1 MSAARLPFHR
11 LIAAVACLAG
21 TAGSGW
27 SQTGGSNSI
36 PANAEATLGS
46 ACTSTI
52 VKHTDADFS
61 GGSFVVQAGF
71 QQSEIAAA
79 SYVLTSASFPV
90 RVDALEIIFSTN
102 GATVTTTTHW
112 SALIYRG
119 IPGTGTLLAT
129 YSSNGGSIPHLVMP
143 PGTNGALLRMAVDPG
158 NPVIVGDDGSHTFSI
173 GFRVD
178 AHNNPPSN
186 HCTGSPPASSN
197 AFPVTDV
204 SGLQAPADNWIS
216 GVDCGPFGCPANGG
230 WARFSGLP
238 SYCRPS
244 GDWVMRAMYT
254 PAVAS
259 SELPNAT
266 CGDALDNDCDGLMDC
281 ADGDCAT
288 DPACSAVA
296 VPGTADD
303 SGLRLAVTN
312 PFVPGIGSIQFS
324 LAAAT
329 RLKLDLVD
337 VSGRL
342 MARLAEG
349 EYAAGPHRLTWD
361 GRGRRGEKVPTS
373 LLLVRLTDTQGR
385 AVMSR
390 LALIR

>member
-1 MSAARLPFHR
+1 MSAARLPLHR

-21 TAGSGW
+21 TAGSVW
-27 SQTGGSNSI
+27 SQAGASSSI
-36 PANAEATLGS
+36 PSSAEATGGS

-52 VKHTDADFS
+52 VTHTNVDFT
-61 GGSFVVQAGF
+61 GGSFVTQAGF

-79 SYVLTSASFPV
+79 SYVLPSGSFPV
-90 RVDALEIIFSTN
+90 RVDTLEIIFGTN

-119 IPGTGTLLAT
+119 IPSTGTLLAT
-129 YSSNGGSIPHLVMP
+129 YSSNGGSIQHLVMP

-158 NPVIVGDDGSHTFSI
+158 NPVIVSDDGSHTFSI

-178 AHNNPPSN
+178 AHNSPPSDP
-186 HCTGSPPASSN
+186 CTGSPPVSSN
-197 AFPVTDV
+197 AFPMTDV
-204 SGLQAPADNWIS
+204 SGLHAPADNWIY
-216 GVDCGPFGCPANGG
+216 GVNCGPFGCPANGG
-230 WARFSGLP
+230 WARFSQLP
-238 SYCRPS
+238 FFCRPS

-254 PAVAS
+254 PTVAS
-259 SELPNAT
+259 SELPNVT
-266 CGDALDNDCDGLMDC
+266 CGDAVDNDCDGLVDC
-281 ADGDCAT
+281 ADSDCAA
-288 DPACSAVA
+288 DPACSVA
-296 VPGTADD
+296 AAPGTADD
-303 SGLRLAVTN
+303 SGPHLAVTN
-312 PFVPGIGSIQFS
+312 PFVPGIGSIRFT

-329 RLKLDLVD
+329 GLKLDLVD

-349 EYAAGPHRLTWD
+349 EYAAGPQRLTWD
-361 GRGRRGEKVPTS
+361 GRDRRGEKVPTG